1 MAKFEFNDVA
11 NYQPDT
17 LAYFKSLKAKGS
29 GAAIVKITQ
38 GTGYINPK
46 ATNQVNH
53 ADQAGLKTA
62 GYHYAMFGGNI
73 ANAHA
78 EARYFLAQA
87 KARLA
92 KGSILA
98 LDYEDAGTTGT
109 NKAANANAIITFMQD
124 VKNAGFIPWF
134 YTGKYFINAHVN
146 HAAVNKVFP
155 NSTWIAGYPGTSY
168 PDFNYFPSVDGVVA
182 WQYTN
187 NWKSLG
193 VDGSTLLLDWPEGEN
208 KAKPDKGNRETVFA
222 HNGLWY
228 TDKKFTKKANGKI
241 KHMGQYWTFVGGKV
255 TAKPQKPKPAKKPA
269 ASSAIQQFKNAGN
282 AFTATKTFRV
292 DEIKKVNGIWQ
303 AINYDLAGGK
313 QFNWTNNGIP
323 LAILDNV
330 TRGNYRAT
338 RVGDIVKFMC
348 GYNYGTI
355 DRYDD
360 ASNGVGII
368 EGRYG
373 MVWYNA
379 DSLLAK

>member
-17 LAYFKSLKAKGS
+17 LAYFKGLKAKGS
-29 GAAIVKITQ
+29 GAVIVKITQ

-98 LDYEDAGTTGT
+98 LDYEDAGTTGA
-109 NKAANANAIITFMQD
+109 NKAANANAIIAFMQD

-146 HAAVNKVFP
+146 HAAVNKAFP
-155 NSTWIAGYPGTSY
+155 NTTWIAGYPGTSY
-168 PDFNYFPSVDGVVA
+168 PDFNYFPSVNGVIA

-193 VDGSTLLLDWPEGEN
+193 VDGSTLLLDWPEGG
-208 KAKPDKGNRETVFA
+208 KASKPVAKTAVKKPAKGNGATVFE
-222 HNGLWY
+222 HNGIWY
-228 TDKKFTKKANGKI
+228 TDKKFTKKANGRI
-241 KHMGQYWTFVGGKV
+241 KHMGSYWTFKDGKLQKEKLDQVLNVGDYFK
-255 TAKPQKPKPAKKPA
+255 AKPAY
-269 ASSAIQQFKNAGN
+269 
-282 AFTATKTFRV
+282 RV
-292 DEIKKVNGIWQ
+292 DDMKKVNGIWQ
-303 AINYDLAGGK
+303 VVNFSLAGGK
-313 QFNWTNNGIP
+313 NVNWTLNG
-323 LAILDNV
+323 LAVESVDKVDSKGKKTKNQTLNKGDYFRLHSDCIKVVDND
-330 TRGNYRAT
+330 A
-338 RVGDIVKFMC
+338 
-348 GYNYGTI
+348 
-355 DRYDD
+355 
-360 ASNGVGII
+360 ASNGIAFNT
-368 EGRYG
+368 RYG
-373 MVWYNA
+373 NVWV
-379 DSLLAK
+379 DAKTLTEVK

>member
-11 NYQPDT
+11 NYQPDS
-17 LAYFKSLKAKGS
+17 LAYFQGLKSKGS

-62 GYHYAMFGGNI
+62 GYHYAMFGGNV

-109 NKAANANAIITFMQD
+109 NKAANANAIIAFMQD

-208 KAKPDKGNRETVFA
+208 KAKP
-222 HNGLWY
+222 
-228 TDKKFTKKANGKI
+228 
-241 KHMGQYWTFVGGKV
+241 
-255 TAKPQKPKPAKKPA
+255 QKPKPAKRKVDQVLNVGEYFKAKPA
-269 ASSAIQQFKNAGN
+269 Y
-282 AFTATKTFRV
+282 RV
-292 DEIKKVNGIWQ
+292 DDMKYINGIWQ
-303 AINYDLAGGK
+303 VVNYELAGGK
-313 QFNWTNNGIP
+313 SINWTLNG
-323 LAILDNV
+323 LGVESVDKVDSKGKKTANQTLNK
-330 TRGNYRAT
+330 
-338 RVGDIVKFMC
+338 GDYFRLHS
-348 GYNYGTI
+348 
-355 DRYDD
+355 DRIKVVDD
-360 ASNGVGII
+360 DAASNGVALST
-368 EGRYG
+368 RYG
-373 MVWYNA
+373 NVWV
-379 DSLLAK
+379 DAKTLTEVK

>member
-109 NKAANANAIITFMQD
+109 NKAANANAIIAFMQD

-193 VDGSTLLLDWPEGEN
+193 VDGSTLLLDWPEGGN
-208 KAKPDKGNRETVFA
+208 K
-222 HNGLWY
+222 
-228 TDKKFTKKANGKI
+228 
-241 KHMGQYWTFVGGKV
+241 
-255 TAKPQKPKPAKKPA
+255 AKPQKPKPAKRKVDQVLNVGEYFKAKPA
-269 ASSAIQQFKNAGN
+269 Y
-282 AFTATKTFRV
+282 RV
-292 DEIKKVNGIWQ
+292 DDMKYINGIWQ
-303 AINYDLAGGK
+303 VYSNELGGGSNK
-313 QFNWTNNGIP
+313 NWTLNGLGVESVDKVDSKGKKTSNQTLNKGDYFRLHSDRIKVV
-323 LAILDNV
+323 DND
-330 TRGNYRAT
+330 A
-338 RVGDIVKFMC
+338 
-348 GYNYGTI
+348 
-355 DRYDD
+355 
-360 ASNGVGII
+360 ASNGVALST
-368 EGRYG
+368 RYG
-373 MVWYNA
+373 NVWV
-379 DSLLAK
+379 DAKTLTEVK

>member
-62 GYHYAMFGGNI
+62 GYHYAMFGGNV

-109 NKAANANAIITFMQD
+109 NKAANANAIIAFMQD

-193 VDGSTLLLDWPEGEN
+193 VDGSTLLLDWPEGGN
-208 KAKPDKGNRETVFA
+208 K
-222 HNGLWY
+222 
-228 TDKKFTKKANGKI
+228 
-241 KHMGQYWTFVGGKV
+241 
-255 TAKPQKPKPAKKPA
+255 AKPQKPKPANKPA

-313 QFNWTNNGIP
+313 KFNWTNNGIP

-330 TRGNYRAT
+330 TRGNSAPT
-338 RVGDIVKFMC
+338 KVGDKVKFMKS
-348 GYNYGTI
+348 YASGTI
-355 DRYDD
+355 DRYDS

>member
-1 MAKFEFNDVA
+1 MTKFEFNDVA

-17 LAYFKSLKAKGS
+17 LAYFKGLKAKGS
-29 GAAIVKITQ
+29 GAVIVKITQ

-109 NKAANANAIITFMQD
+109 NKAANANAIIAFMND

-146 HAAVNKVFP
+146 HAAVNKAFP
-155 NSTWIAGYPGTSY
+155 NTTWIAGYPGTSY
-168 PDFNYFPSVDGVVA
+168 PDFNYFPSVDGVIA

-193 VDGSTLLLDWPEGEN
+193 VDGSTLLLNWPEG
-208 KAKPDKGNRETVFA
+208 KGATQASKPVNNGNGETVFE

-241 KHMGQYWTFVGGKV
+241 KHMGQYWTFVGGKI
-255 TAKPQKPKPAKKPA
+255 TAKPQKPKPANEDQVLHVGEHFKA
-269 ASSAIQQFKNAGN
+269 RSAY
-282 AFTATKTFRV
+282 RV
-292 DEIKKVNGIWQ
+292 DAMKYINGIWQ
-303 AINYDLAGGK
+303 VVNYKLAGGK
-313 QFNWTNNGIP
+313 DVNWTVNGLGVASVDKVDKNGKKTADQNLAVGNYFRLHSDRIRVEDVDGNGIA
-323 LAILDNV
+323 LSTRFGNV
-330 TRGNYRAT
+330 WVDAGTLT
-338 RVGDIVKFMC
+338 EVK
-348 GYNYGTI
+348 
-355 DRYDD
+355 
-360 ASNGVGII
+360 
-368 EGRYG
+368 
-373 MVWYNA
+373 
-379 DSLLAK
+379 